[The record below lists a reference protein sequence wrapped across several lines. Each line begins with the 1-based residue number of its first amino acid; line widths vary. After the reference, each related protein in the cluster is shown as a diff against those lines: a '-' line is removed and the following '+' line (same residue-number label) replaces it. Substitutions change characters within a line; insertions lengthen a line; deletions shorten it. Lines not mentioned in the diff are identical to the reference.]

1 MDDWRC
7 GRCVSIPL
15 SILARLSY
23 HFVCQICLHTPGL
36 PEDQDPDY
44 ECLMVP
50 NGVSEGKLAEAGF
63 MYNQEKGSWYH
74 QGTEFGRR
82 KAEPED
88 RSVEKMVNFLEVKL
102 ANHYCSFHDLLFLR
116 SCAGEEGRLV

>member
-1 MDDWRC
+1 
-7 GRCVSIPL
+7 
-15 SILARLSY
+15 
-23 HFVCQICLHTPGL
+23 
-36 PEDQDPDY
+36 
-44 ECLMVP
+44 MVP

-88 RSVEKMVNFLEVKL
+88 RSIEKMVNFLEVVFNQFSL
-102 ANHYCSFHDLLFLR
+102 FDLFRLR
-116 SCAGEEGRLV
+116 SCAEEDGRLA

>member
-1 MDDWRC
+1 
-7 GRCVSIPL
+7 
-15 SILARLSY
+15 
-23 HFVCQICLHTPGL
+23 
-36 PEDQDPDY
+36 
-44 ECLMVP
+44 MVP

-88 RSVEKMVNFLEVKL
+88 RSIEKMVNFLEVVFNQFSL
-102 ANHYCSFHDLLFLR
+102 FDLFRLR
-116 SCAGEEGRLV
+116 SCVEEDGRLA

>member
-1 MDDWRC
+1 
-7 GRCVSIPL
+7 
-15 SILARLSY
+15 
-23 HFVCQICLHTPGL
+23 
-36 PEDQDPDY
+36 
-44 ECLMVP
+44 MVP

-88 RSVEKMVNFLEVKL
+88 RSIEKMVNFLEVVFNQFCL
-102 ANHYCSFHDLLFLR
+102 SDLFRLR
-116 SCAGEEGRLV
+116 SCVEEDGRLA

>member
-1 MDDWRC
+1 
-7 GRCVSIPL
+7 
-15 SILARLSY
+15 
-23 HFVCQICLHTPGL
+23 
-36 PEDQDPDY
+36 
-44 ECLMVP
+44 MVP

-88 RSVEKMVNFLEVKL
+88 RSIEKMVNFLEVT
-102 ANHYCSFHDLLFLR
+102 FPVVLLFITFCVLGAAWGR
-116 SCAGEEGRLV
+116 TGGGLEQWAGAAL

>member
-1 MDDWRC
+1 
-7 GRCVSIPL
+7 
-15 SILARLSY
+15 
-23 HFVCQICLHTPGL
+23 
-36 PEDQDPDY
+36 
-44 ECLMVP
+44 MVP

-88 RSVEKMVNFLEVKL
+88 RSIEKMVNFLEVVFNQFSL
-102 ANHYCSFHDLLFLR
+102 FDLLRLR
-116 SCAGEEGRLV
+116 SCVEEDGRLA

>member
-1 MDDWRC
+1 MGDWQY
-7 GRCVSIPL
+7 GRCVSYSPL
-15 SILARLSY
+15 KTCEYLISI
-23 HFVCQICLHTPGL
+23 FCQICLHTPGL
-36 PEDQDPDY
+36 PDDQDPDY

-88 RSVEKMVNFLEVKL
+88 RSIEKMVNFLEVFLCKL
-102 ANHYCSFHDLLFLR
+102 IEIL
-116 SCAGEEGRLV
+116 

>member
-1 MDDWRC
+1 MGDWQY
-7 GRCVSIPL
+7 GRCVSYSPL
-15 SILARLSY
+15 KTYEYLISI
-23 HFVCQICLHTPGL
+23 FCQICLHTPGL
-36 PEDQDPDY
+36 PDDQDPDY

-88 RSVEKMVNFLEVKL
+88 RSIEKMVNFLEVVLCKL
-102 ANHYCSFHDLLFLR
+102 IEIL
-116 SCAGEEGRLV
+116 

>member
-1 MDDWRC
+1 MA
-7 GRCVSIPL
+7 GMFTIIIL
-15 SILARLSY
+15 STLVRVSY
-23 HFVCQICLHTPGL
+23 HFVYQICLHTPGL

-88 RSVEKMVNFLEVKL
+88 RSVEKMVNFLEVIL
-102 ANHYCSFHDLLFLR
+102 LFSETTFMVNLFLR
-116 SCAGEEGRLV
+116 

>member
-1 MDDWRC
+1 
-7 GRCVSIPL
+7 
-15 SILARLSY
+15 
-23 HFVCQICLHTPGL
+23 
-36 PEDQDPDY
+36 
-44 ECLMVP
+44 MVP

-116 SCAGEEGRLV
+116 SCAGEEGRQV

>member
-1 MDDWRC
+1 
-7 GRCVSIPL
+7 
-15 SILARLSY
+15 
-23 HFVCQICLHTPGL
+23 
-36 PEDQDPDY
+36 
-44 ECLMVP
+44 MVP

-88 RSVEKMVNFLEVKL
+88 RSVEKMVNFLEVI
-102 ANHYCSFHDLLFLR
+102 LLIIETTFMVNLLEVVLLIIVTFMTLFCLR
-116 SCAGEEGRLV
+116 SCAGEDGRQV

>member
-1 MDDWRC
+1 
-7 GRCVSIPL
+7 
-15 SILARLSY
+15 
-23 HFVCQICLHTPGL
+23 
-36 PEDQDPDY
+36 
-44 ECLMVP
+44 MVP

-88 RSVEKMVNFLEVKL
+88 RSIEKMVNFLEVVFNFQFSL
-102 ANHYCSFHDLLFLR
+102 FDLFRLR
-116 SCAGEEGRLV
+116 SCVEEDGRLA